1 MEIDLDFLGLIIM
14 ENRLKPETHD
24 VIVHLKESNIRTI
37 MCTGDN
43 ILTALSVAYEC
54 EIIGSQNHVVRI
66 EAKTGHDIEYF
77 YEESLKK
84 TVLKKSKIN
93 LYIKTIF
100 LISLKFNSYINKNKL
115 IIKSKDINPKISKFN
130 KNQ

>member
-1 MEIDLDFLGLIIM
+1 MD
-14 ENRLKPETHD
+14 
-24 VIVHLKESNIRTI
+24 
-37 MCTGDN
+37 
-43 ILTALSVAYEC
+43 
-54 EIIGSQNHVVRI
+54 
-66 EAKTGHDIEYF
+66 
-77 YEESLKK
+77 LKK

-100 LISLKFNSYINKNKL
+100 LIYIKFNIYINKNKL

>member
-1 MEIDLDFLGLIIM
+1 MD
-14 ENRLKPETHD
+14 
-24 VIVHLKESNIRTI
+24 
-37 MCTGDN
+37 
-43 ILTALSVAYEC
+43 
-54 EIIGSQNHVVRI
+54 
-66 EAKTGHDIEYF
+66 
-77 YEESLKK
+77 LKK

-130 KNQ
+130 KNQQIVNNFSILYQF